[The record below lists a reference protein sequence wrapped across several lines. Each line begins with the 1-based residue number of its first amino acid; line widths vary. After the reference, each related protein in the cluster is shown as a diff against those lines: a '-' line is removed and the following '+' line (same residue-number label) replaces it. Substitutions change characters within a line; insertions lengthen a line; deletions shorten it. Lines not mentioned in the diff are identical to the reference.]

1 MKITFLCSDKRH
13 PVYER
18 LEAWAFAQ
26 HGLHEVTLFQRKK
39 ELIGGDILFLISCN
53 EIITYSDREKYSFCL
68 VLHAS
73 DLPQGRGWS
82 PHIWEILNGAE
93 SITLSLVEAE
103 EKIDSGRIW
112 KKIEITIP
120 KHALWDEINYLVFKA
135 EIELINYA
143 IQNML
148 TIKPIEQQETND
160 LIYYSKRTP
169 EDSRIDVNKSI
180 ADQFNLIRVCDPI
193 RFPAYFEYLGNL
205 YSLKLEKRSDR

>member
-1 MKITFLCSDKRH
+1 MKITFLCSDKKH
-13 PVYER
+13 PVYEL

-26 HGLHEVTLFQRKK
+26 QGLHEVTLLQGKK

-53 EIITYSDREKYSFCL
+53 EIITSSDREKYSFCL

-73 DLPQGRGWS
+73 DLPKGRGWS
-82 PHIWEILNGAE
+82 PHIWQSLNGAE

-103 EKIDSGRIW
+103 EKIDSGKIW
-112 KKIEITIP
+112 KKLEITIP
-120 KHALWDEINYLVFKA
+120 KHALWDEINYLVFKG

-148 TIKPIEQQETND
+148 VIKPVEQEETND

-169 EDSRIDVNKSI
+169 EDSQIDVNKSI

-205 YSLKLEKRSDR
+205 YSLKLEKTSDH